1 MNEFVLVIW
10 KKKAEKEKPYVF
22 FPDSA
27 DACPKFIDCP
37 LKGLICWLGLA
48 WLEVP
53 KHPISSSVESGQH
66 IMNQFL
72 PGASTWPRSCEIL
85 WPHRHVQSCMW
96 ILVCVGTR
104 DVWRPQVDSL
114 LLLLLFIIF
123 LFLVLGVEPRAL
135 HMLDRRP
142 DTDAQPS
149 VTNDYKVCCS
159 YLLYER

>member
-1 MNEFVLVIW
+1 MF
-10 KKKAEKEKPYVF
+10 F

-37 LKGLICWLGLA
+37 VKGLICWLGLA

-104 DVWRPQVDSL
+104 DVWRPQVDS
-114 LLLLLFIIF
+114 F
-123 LFLVLGVEPRAL
+123 
-135 HMLDRRP
+135 
-142 DTDAQPS
+142 
-149 VTNDYKVCCS
+149 YYYYY
-159 YLLYER
+159 YLLYSFFWYWGLNPEPYTCWIGVLTLMLSPVLLMIIKYVVPVQYMIGRL